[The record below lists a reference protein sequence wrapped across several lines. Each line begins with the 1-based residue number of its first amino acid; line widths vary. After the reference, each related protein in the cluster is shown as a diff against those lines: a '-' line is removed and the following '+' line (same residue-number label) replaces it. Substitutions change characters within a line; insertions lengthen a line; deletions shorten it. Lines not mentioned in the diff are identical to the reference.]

1 MNKYYVLIFIIFLI
15 IYSYAIMEPT
25 NSRTYNSGT
34 NVVVNNYPQTSS
46 YYDDQY
52 EILRRNL
59 I

>member
-1 MNKYYVLIFIIFLI
+1 MDKYYVLLFIIFLI

-25 NSRTYNSGT
+25 NSRIYDSGT
-34 NVVVNNYPQTSS
+34 NVIVNNYPRTSS

-59 I
+59 A